1 MRIEPEIRAEMAR
14 QGITGAEL
22 SASLGIKRPYLSL
35 RLNGHFD
42 FKAGEIID
50 ICEVLGV
57 PASEI
62 FRRAE
67 ASAQSTLADATSPSA
82 AASAGEAE

>member
-62 FRRAE
+62 FRRTE
-67 ASAQSTLADATSPSA
+67 ASAPSASA
-82 AASAGEAE
+82 AASAEEAE

>member
-62 FRRAE
+62 FRRTE
-67 ASAQSTLADATSPSA
+67 ASAPPAAA
-82 AASAGEAE
+82 AASAEEAE

>member
-67 ASAQSTLADATSPSA
+67 ASAQSTPDAMSPSA
-82 AASAGEAE
+82 AASAEEVE